1 MNPVSDSKFNQAEHI
16 ARALYDF
23 FSEKEKPELHP
34 LLRKVLHQLVTLQM
48 EKGRGFLTK
57 DEMDEISDDPG
68 RLNVVGKENENSP
81 LVLSKAG
88 RLYFRKY
95 FEYELSIAC
104 F

>member
-68 RLNVVGKENENSP
+68 RLNVVGKENENST
-81 LVLSKAG
+81 
-88 RLYFRKY
+88 
-95 FEYELSIAC
+95 
-104 F
+104 

>member
-57 DEMDEISDDPG
+57 DEMDEISDDP
-68 RLNVVGKENENSP
+68 RTNVVGKKMKIAHWFYP
-81 LVLSKAG
+81 KQ
-88 RLYFRKY
+88 
-95 FEYELSIAC
+95 ELISASIYMNHGLAN
-104 F
+104 